1 MSNLGFYK
9 ALEAQ
14 GIQSTTTGVGDRYV
28 MEEMRKSGFN
38 IGGEQSG
45 HIILLDHITT
55 GDGMLAGLQLV
66 HIVKETGKSLSE
78 LAGEMQTFPQVLKNV
93 RVTDKSLMD
102 TNERIAKAIND
113 VVKQMAGNGRVLV
126 RPSGTEPLIR
136 VMVEAQ
142 TEEKAEFYV
151 QQIVDVV
158 EEEIGV
164 GVLV

>member
-1 MSNLGFYK
+1 
-9 ALEAQ
+9 
-14 GIQSTTTGVGDRYV
+14 
-28 MEEMRKSGFN
+28 
-38 IGGEQSG
+38 
-45 HIILLDHITT
+45 
-55 GDGMLAGLQLV
+55 
-66 HIVKETGKSLSE
+66 
-78 LAGEMQTFPQVLKNV
+78 
-93 RVTDKSLMD
+93 
-102 TNERIAKAIND
+102 
-113 VVKQMAGNGRVLV
+113 MAGNGRVLV